1 MYDLFQIFT
10 LSSKAVII
18 YNDVHGPAV
27 TMNGNA
33 DSVSI
38 PVVMIE
44 LDEGLSIVNEPQVN

>member
-1 MYDLFQIFT
+1 M
-10 LSSKAVII
+10 
-18 YNDVHGPAV
+18 